1 MERIGIIDLG
11 SNSVRLVIIEINDNG
26 SYYQRE
32 NLKETVRLSGDIDDN
47 GRLSEKSMDYAI
59 EAIRLFI
66 SFCNVRRVDQIIA
79 VATAAVRHANNRK
92 VFIDRIKRETKLVF
106 KVLSEEEEAHYGYLG
121 TVNTMP
127 QTSGLMADLGGGALK
142 LVSFVDRMKEMTGN
156 LPFGS
161 VTLTNDFNTEDK
173 PDPQDLA
180 RLEKYLTNSYKALPW
195 IQGTQPIIGVGGTFR
210 SLARVVRKLNGYVP
224 DITDAFS
231 MNLDQVQTVYKQ
243 LSSMS
248 LAQRLKVPGLE
259 RARAD
264 IIVGGVAA
272 IKCLLEVSNRKEI
285 IVGTASIRDGLLYEY
300 LHRFTKDPIVLS
312 VITHHID
319 NLIDY
324 YNLGENH
331 LRRVSNLAV
340 TLFDQLTK
348 IHGLNGFERRLL
360 LIASL
365 LHEIGTVIGME
376 GRDKHA
382 FYMILNAE
390 IHGLTHRERVLIA
403 YLAASHDT
411 MYLADFDNYVT
422 NGPLEHQDHEL
433 VIQLATLLQIA
444 HSLDRSQSGIV
455 THIRTTI
462 SPDRCDLKVF
472 AKSSAN
478 LEIND
483 ARRKSSSFKEI
494 FGTDLYIS
502 RSEISV

>member
-11 SNSVRLVIIEINDNG
+11 SNSVRLVIIEIDDNG

-32 NLKETVRLSGDIDDN
+32 NLKETVRLAGDIGDD
-47 GRLSEKSMDYAI
+47 GELSEQSMDYAI
-59 EAIRLFI
+59 ETIRLFI
-66 SFCNVRRVDQIIA
+66 SFCNVRRVDHIIA
-79 VATAAVRHANNRK
+79 VATAAARRANNRK
-92 VFIDRIKRETKLVF
+92 IFIERIKRETKLVF
-106 KVLSEEEEAHYGYLG
+106 KVLSEEEEAYYGYLG

-127 QTSGLMADLGGGALK
+127 QTTGLMADLGGGALK

-161 VTLTNDFNTEDK
+161 VTLTNNFNIQDK
-173 PDPQDLA
+173 PDPENLVK
-180 RLEKYLTNSYKALPW
+180 LEKYLTESYKTVPW
-195 IQGTQPIIGVGGTFR
+195 IQGTHPIIGVGGTFR

-231 MNLDQVQTVYKQ
+231 INLDEVQMAYKQ
-243 LSSMS
+243 LSNMS
-248 LAQRLKVPGLE
+248 LEERLHVPGLE
-259 RARAD
+259 QARAD
-264 IIVGGVAA
+264 IIVAGVAA
-272 IKCLLEVSNRKEI
+272 IKCLLESSNRKEV
-285 IVGTASIRDGLLYEY
+285 IVSTTSIRDGLLYEY

-324 YNLGENH
+324 YHLEENH
-331 LRRVSNLAV
+331 LRRVSNLSV
-340 TLFDQLTK
+340 TIFDQLTE

-365 LHEIGTVIGME
+365 LHEIGAVIGME

-382 FYMILNAE
+382 LYMILNAE
-390 IHGLTHRERVLIA
+390 IHGLTHRERVIIA
-403 YLAASHDT
+403 YLAASHDQL
-411 MYLADFDNYVT
+411 YLADLDNYIN
-422 NGPLEHQDHEL
+422 NGPLEPSDRKL
-433 VIQLATLLQIA
+433 INQLAILLQIA

-455 THIRTTI
+455 THVRTAI
-462 SPDRCDLKVF
+462 SGDKCDLKVF
-472 AKSSAN
+472 AKSSAS

-483 ARRKSSSFKEI
+483 AKRKAHNFKNT
-494 FGTDLYIS
+494 FGIELDIY